1 MDDEQT
7 FLVEAQKERDQQ
19 VAEQGVAY
27 EPDPA
32 IQEGI
37 DQAMETPPEIGSGE
51 PGFLG
56 LGGLSKSEV
65 EAQKAEIAQREDA
78 VEGV

>member
-7 FLVEAQKERDQQ
+7 FLVEAQKVRDQQ
-19 VAEQGVAY
+19 VAEQGVTY

-32 IQEGI
+32 IQAGI
-37 DQAMETPPEIGSGE
+37 DQAMETPPEPGIGE
-51 PGFLG
+51 PGFMG
-56 LGGLSKSEV
+56 LGGLSKSAV
-65 EAQKAEIAQREDA
+65 EAQQAEIAQREDS